1 LKKCQKKGRSIF
13 ALQTSLSFVLIG
25 LIIYLIGIASSIESI
40 VYGHNFVPDESA
52 SFLALMDKLK
62 AELGLVQTNIASG
75 NVSLA
80 EEHATQA
87 VGILNSKDP
96 INNITWKEEIAERNA
111 RIAGE
116 LVSAVSALDNMNM
129 SASSSN
135 GVSNQSISDIDAII
149 DEAITSRIDKEQRDN
164 ATIQATALGDI
175 VNALLNYYGDAF
187 SVGFDMG
194 NMSQMASGMEGASS
208 NKSYSLV
215 NVTDYQ
221 SAQALAKM
229 ALDIFNTE
237 LKDLASTN
245 KTEPVTQLEAGLKQL
260 RNLIDNK
267 SSPIEVM
274 TIGHTQVHPNLQKA
288 FNLQLQMKMNM
299 NMNMNM

>member
-1 LKKCQKKGRSIF
+1 MDRCHKKSLNVISIRK
-13 ALQTSLSFVLIG
+13 SLSFVFTVS
-25 LIIYLIGIASSIESI
+25 IIYLIVLGNSFAPI

-52 SFLALMDKLK
+52 LFLSLMDKLK
-62 AELGLVQTNIASG
+62 AELGLVQTNLANG

-96 INNITWKEEIAERNA
+96 VNNITWKEEIAERNA

-135 GVSNQSISDIDAII
+135 GVTNQSISDIDAII

-175 VNALLNYYGDAF
+175 INALLNYYGDAF

-208 NKSYSLV
+208 NKSFSLV

-237 LKDLASTN
+237 LKNLASTN
-245 KTEPVTQLEAGLKQL
+245 KTESVTKLEAGLEQL
-260 RNLIDNK
+260 SNLIDNK

-288 FNLQLQMKMNM
+288 FNLQLQMKM
-299 NMNMNM
+299 

>member
-1 LKKCQKKGRSIF
+1 MSGQSWKNVTRKVCTVISI
-13 ALQTSLSFVLIG
+13 QTSLSSALIVLVIC
-25 LIIYLIGIASSIESI
+25 LISIDNSFGPMI
-40 VYGHNFVPDESA
+40 YGHNFVPNESA
-52 SFLALMDKLK
+52 SFLSLMDKLK
-62 AELGLVQTNIASG
+62 AELGLVQTNLVNG

-87 VGILNSKDP
+87 VEILNSKDP
-96 INNITWKEEIAERNA
+96 VNNITWKEEIAERNA

-116 LVSAVSALDNMNM
+116 LISAVSALENMNM
-129 SASSSN
+129 SASSSH
-135 GVSNQSISDIDAII
+135 GGTNQSISDIDAII

-175 VNALLNYYGDAF
+175 INALLGYYGDSF

-229 ALDIFNTE
+229 ALDIFNNE
-237 LKDLASTN
+237 LKALTSTN
-245 KTEPVTQLEAGLKQL
+245 ETDSAINLEAGLSQL
-260 RNLIDNK
+260 SNSIDNK

-288 FNLQLQMKMNM
+288 FNLQLQMQM
-299 NMNMNM
+299 

>member
-1 LKKCQKKGRSIF
+1 
-13 ALQTSLSFVLIG
+13 
-25 LIIYLIGIASSIESI
+25 
-40 VYGHNFVPDESA
+40 
-52 SFLALMDKLK
+52 
-62 AELGLVQTNIASG
+62 
-75 NVSLA
+75 
-80 EEHATQA
+80 
-87 VGILNSKDP
+87 
-96 INNITWKEEIAERNA
+96 
-111 RIAGE
+111 
-116 LVSAVSALDNMNM
+116 
-129 SASSSN
+129 
-135 GVSNQSISDIDAII
+135 
-149 DEAITSRIDKEQRDN
+149 
-164 ATIQATALGDI
+164 
-175 VNALLNYYGDAF
+175 
-187 SVGFDMG
+187 
-194 NMSQMASGMEGASS
+194 MSQMASGMEGASS

-245 KTEPVTQLEAGLKQL
+245 KTEPVSQLEAGLKQL

>member
-1 LKKCQKKGRSIF
+1 M
-13 ALQTSLSFVLIG
+13 
-25 LIIYLIGIASSIESI
+25 
-40 VYGHNFVPDESA
+40 VYGHNFAPDESA
-52 SFLALMDKLK
+52 SFLSLMNKLK
-62 AELGLVQTNIASG
+62 AELGLVQTNLDNG

-96 INNITWKEEIAERNA
+96 VNNITWKEEIAERNA

>member
-1 LKKCQKKGRSIF
+1 MQKPLFFVFTISI
-13 ALQTSLSFVLIG
+13 IC
-25 LIIYLIGIASSIESI
+25 LIGIGNSFESM
-40 VYGHNFVPDESA
+40 VYGHNFAPDESA
-52 SFLALMDKLK
+52 SFLSLMNKLK
-62 AELGLVQTNIASG
+62 AELGLVQTNLVNG

-96 INNITWKEEIAERNA
+96 VNNITWKEEIAERNA

-116 LVSAVSALDNMNM
+116 LVSAVSALDSMNM

-135 GVSNQSISDIDAII
+135 GVSNQSMSDIDAII
-149 DEAITSRIDKEQRDN
+149 DEATTSRIDKEQRDN

-175 VNALLNYYGDAF
+175 INTLLDYYGDAF

-221 SAQALAKM
+221 SAQELAKM

-237 LKDLASTN
+237 LKDLVSTN

-260 RNLIDNK
+260 HNLIDNK

-288 FNLQLQMKMNM
+288 FNLQLQMDMNM
-299 NMNMNM
+299 NMNM